1 MALDENFFIETILP
15 RSVIRKLTD
24 EEMNAYRAPFRTRE
38 SRLPTLV
45 WPRELPIEGEP
56 ADVVK
61 IVEAYGAWLAKT
73 PIPKLFIDSN
83 PGAIMNARAREFCRR
98 WPNQREVAVPGVQFV
113 QEDSPHQIGRAL
125 AEFVRNVEGQLD
137 SSNRGSNNR

>member
-1 MALDENFFIETILP
+1 MALDENFFIETIL
-15 RSVIRKLTD
+15 RKSVIRQLTD

-38 SRLPTLV
+38 SRLPTLI

-73 PIPKLFIDSN
+73 QIPKLFIDAV
-83 PGAIMNARAREFCRR
+83 PGALMNARARAFCRT
-98 WPNQREVAVPGVQFV
+98 WPNQHEVTVKGIHFV
-113 QEDSPHQIGRAL
+113 QEDSPHEIGGVL
-125 AEFVRNVEGQLD
+125 AEFVRSVAG
-137 SSNRGSNNR
+137 